1 MANETIRATLSQML
15 TRYAAQRAN
24 ILGRMQDCRG
34 FLFNAESNLKQAREA
49 ERRAVF
55 EDDELTR
62 KMRELMVYYNS
73 LPIDPPRPQALLEE
87 HAEIGREQVQTHRK
101 RMAAHE
107 AVRNATSVW
116 EDAKRDLA
124 VAEQDEK
131 TVSERIRET
140 NEQIGRLNQQP

>member
-1 MANETIRATLSQML
+1 
-15 TRYAAQRAN
+15 
-24 ILGRMQDCRG
+24 
-34 FLFNAESNLKQAREA
+34 
-49 ERRAVF
+49 
-55 EDDELTR
+55 
-62 KMRELMVYYNS
+62 
-73 LPIDPPRPQALLEE
+73 
-87 HAEIGREQVQTHRK
+87 
-101 RMAAHE
+101 MAAHE